1 MVIFSY
7 FVIVDIYQWQI
18 VKLSIVDMHKLCQ
31 LLILLFTYKNVSVSL
46 IILGVWYINNTSSK
60 VNICNFIYNR
70 KKLNLHKKCASM
82 ECKVKNNKFKELVD
96 GILSIIPK
104 NTEAVKDDIKDNL
117 KILLNDYLRKIDV
130 VTREEFDA
138 EKSKLLK

>member
-1 MVIFSY
+1 
-7 FVIVDIYQWQI
+7 
-18 VKLSIVDMHKLCQ
+18 
-31 LLILLFTYKNVSVSL
+31 
-46 IILGVWYINNTSSK
+46 
-60 VNICNFIYNR
+60 
-70 KKLNLHKKCASM
+70 M

-130 VTREEFDA
+130 VTREEFDVQR
-138 EKSKLLK
+138 EVLLKTRRKLEDLENKLNK

>member
-1 MVIFSY
+1 
-7 FVIVDIYQWQI
+7 
-18 VKLSIVDMHKLCQ
+18 
-31 LLILLFTYKNVSVSL
+31 
-46 IILGVWYINNTSSK
+46 
-60 VNICNFIYNR
+60 
-70 KKLNLHKKCASM
+70 M

-130 VTREEFDA
+130 VTREEFDVQR
-138 EKSKLLK
+138 EVLLKTRKKLEDLEDRLNK

>member
-1 MVIFSY
+1 
-7 FVIVDIYQWQI
+7 
-18 VKLSIVDMHKLCQ
+18 
-31 LLILLFTYKNVSVSL
+31 
-46 IILGVWYINNTSSK
+46 
-60 VNICNFIYNR
+60 
-70 KKLNLHKKCASM
+70 M

-130 VTREEFDA
+130 VTREEFDVKR
-138 EKSKLLK
+138 EVLLKTRKKLEDLENKLNK